1 MLGWPLRR
9 HGLGESG
16 QEGGATL
23 TAAAL
28 RVRWAVAQFAEKEVV
43 SANCIRAR
51 AHLLV
56 VAHLEEL
63 QQVVRGVGFT
73 CRGVVEESEHGPR
86 FRLPCTQAVFNA
98 LVAGEGLAPPFL
110 PPNESGRWRG
120 LPVGESMARAGAHGA
135 LARWKNCP
143 RRISA
148 VADHP

>member
-1 MLGWPLRR
+1 M
-9 HGLGESG
+9 
-16 QEGGATL
+16 
-23 TAAAL
+23 
-28 RVRWAVAQFAEKEVV
+28 RWAVAQFAEKEVV

-56 VAHLEEL
+56 VAHLEELQL

-98 LVAGEGLAPPFL
+98 LVAGEVAPPFL

-120 LPVGESMARAGAHGA
+120 LPVGESMARAGAHVA
-135 LARWKNCP
+135 LARWKNWP
-143 RRISA
+143 RPISA